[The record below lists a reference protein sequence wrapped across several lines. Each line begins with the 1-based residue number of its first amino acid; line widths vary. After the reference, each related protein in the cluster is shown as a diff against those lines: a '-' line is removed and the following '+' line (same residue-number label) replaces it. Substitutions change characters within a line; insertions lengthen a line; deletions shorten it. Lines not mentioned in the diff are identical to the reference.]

1 MAAPLEKLNGEDA
14 KIFNK
19 LIEIATALSAELNH
33 NRLMEKILSEAQ
45 GICMADGGTLYL
57 RTDDNKLKFSI
68 MRTVSKGIA
77 IGGES
82 GTEIPFPPLNLHDP
96 ETNNPNLN
104 NVASYVAHTKKS
116 VNIPDVYKTKDF
128 DFSGTKE
135 FDKGNGYRSKSFLTV
150 PLVNHVGN
158 TIGVMQL
165 INAQDPETNQ
175 IIPFSTE
182 IMPLIEALSSLAAVA
197 LEKQILLDAQRAL
210 LDSFIELV
218 AGAIDAKSHYTGNHC
233 QRVPVLA
240 KMLAE
245 AACDSTEPIFKDFNL
260 TEEEKYEL
268 HIGAWLHDCGKVTT
282 PEYVVDKATKLE
294 AIYDRIHEI
303 RMRFEVLK
311 RDAAIECLEAL
322 IKGEEDEAALRK
334 KLDER
339 LKQLDNDFAFIAET
353 NIGGE
358 FMSPEKVEKINKLAE
373 VKWTRTLDDR
383 IGISQDEL
391 NRKNRNP
398 KKEPPVEESLLSD
411 RDEHIFLRTD
421 AAKYGENNPHGFK
434 LDVPEHEYNRGEIY
448 NLCIP
453 NGTLTKEDYFKIKD
467 HIMQTIIMLEKLP
480 FPKHLARAPEYA
492 SGHHENMIN
501 TGYPKKLGKGDMTIP
516 ARIMA
521 IADIFEALTAADRPY
536 KKAKKLSESIKILS
550 SMKKDQHID
559 PDIFEL
565 FLKSGVYKTYAEKF
579 LKPEQID
586 GVDISKYVDS

>member
-1 MAAPLEKLNGEDA
+1 
-14 KIFNK
+14 
-19 LIEIATALSAELNH
+19 
-33 NRLMEKILSEAQ
+33 
-45 GICMADGGTLYL
+45 
-57 RTDDNKLKFSI
+57 
-68 MRTVSKGIA
+68 
-77 IGGES
+77 
-82 GTEIPFPPLNLHDP
+82 
-96 ETNNPNLN
+96 
-104 NVASYVAHTKKS
+104 
-116 VNIPDVYKTKDF
+116 
-128 DFSGTKE
+128 
-135 FDKGNGYRSKSFLTV
+135 
-150 PLVNHVGN
+150 
-158 TIGVMQL
+158 
-165 INAQDPETNQ
+165 
-175 IIPFSTE
+175 
-182 IMPLIEALSSLAAVA
+182 
-197 LEKQILLDAQRAL
+197 
-210 LDSFIELV
+210 
-218 AGAIDAKSHYTGNHC
+218 
-233 QRVPVLA
+233 
-240 KMLAE
+240 
-245 AACDSTEPIFKDFNL
+245 
-260 TEEEKYEL
+260 
-268 HIGAWLHDCGKVTT
+268 
-282 PEYVVDKATKLE
+282 
-294 AIYDRIHEI
+294 
-303 RMRFEVLK
+303 
-311 RDAAIECLEAL
+311 L

-391 NRKNRNP
+391 KRKNRSP

-453 NGTLTKEDYFKIKD
+453 NGTLTPEDYFKIKD
-467 HIMQTIIMLEKLP
+467 HIMQTIMMLEKLP
-480 FPKHLARAPEYA
+480 FPKHLARVPEYA
-492 SGHHENMIN
+492 SGHHETMIN
-501 TGYPKKLGKGDMTIP
+501 TGYPKKLGKDDMTIP

-550 SMKKDQHID
+550 FMKKDQHID

-586 GVDISKYVDS
+586 DVDISKYVDS